1 MTPMKRA
8 IHAYNKIDMDAQAEY
23 ASPYQLT
30 KMLFSGAIKS
40 ISIVP
45 MLIERK
51 DFEQA
56 SMEITRCLGI
66 VNGLRESLDLSQGE
80 IAENLY
86 RLYSYMSRELVRA
99 YRAKDL
105 DGLKAVRGLLAEIDE
120 AWDSIPY
127 ELRG

>member
-8 IHAYNKIDMDAQAEY
+8 IHAYNKVDTDAQAEY